1 MAKRSFLG
9 VEIGNSRLK
18 LAETKNQRLVRFAT
32 EDMPDDIVR
41 QGEIVQWE
49 AMADFLKDSFKKNGF
64 SCKNAAVVVP
74 DSIAYTRRTR
84 MPPMSAAQLER
95 ALTALHAAH
104 EGAVTCHVV
113 QMSGIGDEERAALD
127 TGDAQHRAAVL
138 APWMDMDPQATLG
151 GDRP

>member
-64 SCKNAAVVVP
+64 S
-74 DSIAYTRRTR
+74 
-84 MPPMSAAQLER
+84 
-95 ALTALHAAH
+95 
-104 EGAVTCHVV
+104 
-113 QMSGIGDEERAALD
+113 
-127 TGDAQHRAAVL
+127 
-138 APWMDMDPQATLG
+138 
-151 GDRP
+151 